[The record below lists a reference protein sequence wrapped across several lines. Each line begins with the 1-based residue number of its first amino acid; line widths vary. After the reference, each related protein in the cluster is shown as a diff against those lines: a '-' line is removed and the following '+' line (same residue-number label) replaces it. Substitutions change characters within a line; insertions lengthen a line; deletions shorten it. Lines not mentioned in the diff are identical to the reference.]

1 MPIYRRDYTR
11 LQERL
16 CPFTG
21 EIIPVYRRDYTRLQ
35 GGPSPIIPIYRKH
48 LSVCN

>member
-16 CPFTG
+16 YPSTG
-21 EIIPVYRRDYTRLQ
+21 EIIPVYREANFQSYPFT
-35 GGPSPIIPIYRKH
+35 GSI
-48 LSVCN
+48 